1 MKRRRVRRAGTSQTI
16 SATDEEWDDVQSG
29 ADEAGMSVSAWVVHC
44 VLTVDPLPRK
54 HRRLVLDEKQQRSVS
69 RAVSEHARSLRSDI
83 DAPSQVT
90 EDLGA
95 LLKARL
101 ETMVRQGRGS
111 DAEALLGQ
119 VFGDERAAIIA
130 AALMPTI
137 RTTPV
142 SARKPKGKAPRRK
155 PDRDS
160 GQGELF

>member
-1 MKRRRVRRAGTSQTI
+1 MRKPRVRRTGTEQTI
-16 SATDEEWDDVQSG
+16 SATDEEWADVQSG
-29 ADEAGMSVSAWVVHC
+29 ADQAGMSVSAWVVHC
-44 VLTVDPLPRK
+44 ALTVDLLPRK
-54 HRRLVLDEKQQRSVS
+54 HRRLVLDEKQQKSVS

-90 EDLGA
+90 DDLGA

-130 AALMPTI
+130 AAFMPTV
-137 RTTPV
+137 RTAP
-142 SARKPKGKAPRRK
+142 AAAQKPKKPARRK
-155 PDRDS
+155 KRVGDS
-160 GQGELF
+160 GQKELF